1 MSRRTAGPAA
11 SAAPR
16 PGAGRRSGPRKAAVP
31 GPEHADPAAGRQPAT
46 RLAARL
52 GPPQGNGAG
61 ERAAGAGAASPPPA
75 GAEPEGLLQLGDDG
89 GFTYGNGHPVGGGAA
104 ASRATVAE
112 RVRWRLGLR
121 AAVLLGVISLV
132 AGGWFWWRVAAAVP
146 DVMPLN
152 AVSETAAASGPGA
165 VPPEGG
171 QSAGGQAES
180 GAPGEGGGDGG
191 PAGGEVVG
199 TGLSSGAVVVHVAGA
214 VKKAGV
220 VKVPKGSRVHDAIA
234 AAGGGTAA
242 ADLNRLNLAAVLE
255 DGQKIYIPRH
265 GEPGQPEAVQ
275 EGAPAGGGPAAAR
288 GAGAEGGA
296 GGSGGGSGESGST
309 GKVNLNTASLEELG
323 SLPRV
328 GPVLAQRIIDWRTE
342 QGPFKT
348 ADELDAVD
356 GVGPK
361 MLEALLPLVTV

>member
-1 MSRRTAGPAA
+1 M
-11 SAAPR
+11 
-16 PGAGRRSGPRKAAVP
+16 GPRKSAVP
-31 GPEHADPAAGRQPAT
+31 GPEHKDPAASRQPAT

-52 GPPQGNGAG
+52 GPPQGSGT
-61 ERAAGAGAASPPPA
+61 GAGAAGTVSTGAVAA
-75 GAEPEGLLQLGDDG
+75 GAEPEGLLQLGDGG
-89 GFTYGNGHPVGGGAA
+89 GFTYGNGHPAGDGAA
-104 ASRATVAE
+104 APRATVAE

-132 AGGWFWWRVAAAVP
+132 AGGWFWWRVAAAAP
-146 DVMPLN
+146 EVMPL
-152 AVSETAAASGPGA
+152 ATVSQTAKVSGAGA
-165 VPPEGG
+165 VHPEGG
-171 QSAGGQAES
+171 QAAGGQAES

-191 PAGGEVVG
+191 PAVGEAAGPGMSAG
-199 TGLSSGAVVVHVAGA
+199 TVVVHVAGA

-275 EGAPAGGGPAAAR
+275 QGAPAGGGPAAAP
-288 GAGAEGGA
+288 GAGVEGGA
-296 GGSGGGSGESGST
+296 GGAGGGSGESGST
-309 GKVNLNTASLEELG
+309 GKINLNTASLEELG

>member
-1 MSRRTAGPAA
+1 M
-11 SAAPR
+11 
-16 PGAGRRSGPRKAAVP
+16 VP
-31 GPEHADPAAGRQPAT
+31 GPDHADPAVGRQPAT

-52 GPPQGNGAG
+52 GPPRGSG
-61 ERAAGAGAASPPPA
+61 AGAGAAGTAAAGTTAA
-75 GAEPEGLLQLGDDG
+75 GAEPEGLLQLGNGG
-89 GFTYGNGHPVGGGAA
+89 GFTYGNGHPAGDGAA
-104 ASRATVAE
+104 ASRAKVAE

-132 AGGWFWWRVAAAVP
+132 AGGWFWWRVAAAAP
-146 DVMPLN
+146 EVMPLT
-152 AVSETAAASGPGA
+152 AVSQTATVSGAGA

-171 QSAGGQAES
+171 QAESGQAES

-191 PAGGEVVG
+191 PAMGETPG
-199 TGLSSGAVVVHVAGA
+199 PGMSSGTVVVHVAGA
-214 VKKAGV
+214 VTKAGV
-220 VKVPKGSRVHDAIA
+220 VKVPKGSRVHDAIT

-275 EGAPAGGGPAAAR
+275 QGAPAGGAAP

-296 GGSGGGSGESGST
+296 GGAGGGSGESGST
-309 GKVNLNTASLEELG
+309 GKINLNTASLEELG

-348 ADELDAVD
+348 AEELDAVD